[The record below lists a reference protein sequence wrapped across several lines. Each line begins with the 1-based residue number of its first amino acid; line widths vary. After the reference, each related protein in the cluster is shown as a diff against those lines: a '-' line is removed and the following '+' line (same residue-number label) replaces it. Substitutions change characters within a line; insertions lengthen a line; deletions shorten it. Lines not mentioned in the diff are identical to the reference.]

1 MSLYN
6 ELRAKIQN
14 KKVSIAIMGLGYV
27 GLPIALEFAKKGY
40 KVNGLDN
47 NRGRVQKLKK
57 GSSYIEDVSDKEI
70 QKIIS
75 GGKFNVTTNDKIL
88 SSSDVVIVCVPTP
101 LRKIKEPDISYI
113 IHASRAIQKH
123 IHPGQLIIVESTTYP
138 GTTRD
143 VILPELEKSGFF
155 HGKDFFLAFSPE
167 RIDPGNPKFNL
178 VNIPKVIGGI
188 NQEGTDLG
196 KLLYSK
202 ILKKVI
208 GVPNAEIAEVT
219 KLLENTFR
227 IVNIALINEF
237 SMLCNKL
244 NIDVWEVL
252 KAASTKPFGFMP
264 FYPGPGIGGHCIPA
278 DPMYLSWKAQT
289 VGFETKMVD
298 LAAKPNRLMPAY
310 VVKRIRGILKKD
322 KLKLKDAKILVLGAA
337 YKKNVNDLRESPALD
352 IIQLLKKNGAIIKYH
367 DTYIPYLNIHG
378 LKYRSCKL
386 TPSILKN
393 QDLILIVTDHSD
405 VNYSMVKKYA
415 TKIFDT
421 RNVYSREDLE
431 KGNIEKL

>member
-1 MSLYN
+1 MKLYN
-6 ELRAKIQN
+6 ELKTKINN
-14 KKVSIAIMGLGYV
+14 KKVSIAVMGLGYV

-47 NRGRVQKLKK
+47 NRGRVQNLKK
-57 GSSYIEDVSDKEI
+57 GISYIEDVSDKEI
-70 QKIIS
+70 QKIVSDCNIY
-75 GGKFNVTTNDKIL
+75 FTTNDKVL
-88 SSSDVVIVCVPTP
+88 ATSDVVIVCVPTP

-113 IHASRAIQKH
+113 IHASRAMKKH
-123 IHPGQLIIVESTTYP
+123 IHTGQFIIVESTTYP

-143 VILPELEKSGFF
+143 VILPELEKSGFC
-155 HGKDFFLAFSPE
+155 HGTDFFLAFSPE

-208 GVPNAEIAEVT
+208 GVPNTEIAEVT

-237 SMLCNKL
+237 AMLCNKL

-298 LAAKPNRLMPAY
+298 LAAKTNRLMPAY
-310 VVKRIRGILKKD
+310 VVKRIRELLKKD
-322 KLKLKDAKILVLGAA
+322 KLKIKDSKILILGTA
-337 YKKNVNDLRESPALD
+337 YKKDVNDLRESPALD
-352 IIQLLKKNGAIIKYH
+352 IIELLKKNGAIIKYH
-367 DTYIPYLNIHG
+367 DTYIPYLNLHG
-378 LKYRSCKL
+378 LKYKSCKL
-386 TPSILKN
+386 TPSVLKN
-393 QDLILIVTDHSD
+393 QDLTLIVTDHSD
-405 VNYSMVKKYA
+405 VDYAMVKKHA
-415 TKIFDT
+415 KKIFDT
-421 RNVYSREDLE
+421 RNVYSREDI
-431 KGNIEKL
+431 KNGNIDKL